1 MARLLGVTTMPIN
14 EELVQRLQ
22 TAREVETYKQLKR
35 DAINYYLKQGHSI
48 EQAIYMADY
57 KPSTS
62 LN

>member
-1 MARLLGVTTMPIN
+1 MPIN